1 MLLRD
6 ADTVEQLG
14 SLVISLIT
22 DQVALDRLRTAIAGM
37 GTHHA
42 AEAIAAEVI
51 RLARP

>member
-1 MLLRD
+1 
-6 ADTVEQLG
+6 VEQLG